1 MAENPIMLAK
11 TKAKN
16 EQRLALMVPESPTE
30 MAAVSK
36 FLPAEPI
43 STKMAIACGM
53 YPNLFVRKHFALR
66 CI

>member
-43 STKMAIACGM
+43 STKMAMACGM
-53 YPNLFVRKHFALR
+53 
-66 CI
+66 